1 MQVNPIRN
9 PGLVVRPPEA
19 AVPGRLASPAV
30 DQAEFGA
37 SAALNRALDDSPA
50 VRDAEVA
57 RTAKLVPSV
66 QYPPTE
72 LIQRISRL
80 LANNWNHLGE

>member
-1 MQVNPIRN
+1 MLGERLDLGDGVAD
-9 PGLVVRPPEA
+9 A
-19 AVPGRLASPAV
+19 AAISPVGKASHPLLR
-30 DQAEFGA
+30 E
-37 SAALNRALDDSPA
+37 LALDDSPA